1 MYHLEEA
8 VCVYQC
14 RCVTHPEHNALALSY
29 RGRLMV
35 TSFWIS
41 FAAWLLYIYAAL
53 ALSDNAQAAALPI
66 AA

>member
-1 MYHLEEA
+1 
-8 VCVYQC
+8 
-14 RCVTHPEHNALALSY
+14 
-29 RGRLMV
+29 MV

-41 FAAWLLYIYAAL
+41 FAAWLLNIYAAL